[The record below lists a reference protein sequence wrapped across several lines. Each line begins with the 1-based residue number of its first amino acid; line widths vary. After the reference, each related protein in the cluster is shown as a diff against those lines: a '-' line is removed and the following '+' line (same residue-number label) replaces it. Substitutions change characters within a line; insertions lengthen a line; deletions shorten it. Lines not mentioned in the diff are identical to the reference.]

1 MVVGH
6 FVGKQAL
13 AAVGGTTSTLI
24 NLLVGFFVGLSS
36 GATVVISQYYGAR
49 KPDKVHWAVH
59 TAVAFSLMGGVLFI
73 IWGLV
78 SCALWG
84 IPNDLCTFL
93 LEAVWSTSC

>member
-1 MVVGH
+1 MGAGKTNTGESEKNNITQGSIFGQLLLFFFPILFGTFFQQLYNTADAMVVGH

-49 KPDKVHWAVH
+49 KPD
-59 TAVAFSLMGGVLFI
+59 
-73 IWGLV
+73 
-78 SCALWG
+78 
-84 IPNDLCTFL
+84 
-93 LEAVWSTSC
+93 